1 MSYSI
6 GFYVIE
12 KDTNKYV
19 CIGYPNVNPSYNYA
33 KVFKKA
39 MCWDYKSSEYYRC
52 DKVLDYITNGV
63 IELHDYD
70 YKYIKLLPYRNILD
84 ATVMLESIHE
94 RILELGDLIPV
105 TSLYMKWD

>member
-19 CIGYPNVNPSYNYA
+19 CIGCSNVNPSYNYA
-33 KVFKKA
+33 EVFKKA
-39 MCWDYKSSEYYRC
+39 MRWNYKSSKYYRC
-52 DKVLDYITNGV
+52 DKVLNYITDGV
-63 IELHDYD
+63 IELTDFG
-70 YKYIKLLPYRNILD
+70 YKYVGLLLYGNINNGLR
-84 ATVMLESIHE
+84 MLESIRE
-94 RILELGDLIPV
+94 RILELGDVVPI